1 MNPPEIMTDC
11 NYSSKSYTWSLGII
25 LFEIFYYEILEK
37 RKSNMSIGYLDECLS
52 GFTFPYNEKLIIIY
66 FLNYY

>member
-37 RKSNMSIGYLDECLS
+37 RKSNMSIGYLD
-52 GFTFPYNEKLIIIY
+52 
-66 FLNYY
+66 